1 MTTSITFTHTPAQL
15 NGEIVETVNARDL
28 YERLEVKKDF
38 SNWVKFQIERAGLV
52 ENEDYARASTLL
64 LNQQVGVLSQK
75 GENLTVGR
83 PRVEY
88 FLSLEAAKHIAAKH
102 ARSQEGR
109 NVYDYFMSNTP
120 VVIKKPMFL
129 SEQFEAYLNLF
140 DADIGGRV
148 QRCVDAQE
156 LHQKLGVGNDFTTW
170 VKSRIVQEAL
180 EEKVDY
186 LHLKTQVQVPH
197 QGGQRSVNK
206 SVYTLT
212 LETAKIIAAME
223 RNETGRKI
231 RKWLDQLM
239 IQTAVAQAA
248 VAVPA
253 AQPAPVSDS
262 LSKPMFLSDQF
273 EAYLKVVEMELDG
286 RVQRLVDL
294 RSLYEK
300 LGVRDN
306 YRDWAPRSLTNSRS
320 VEGVHYSPRV
330 DPRTV
335 PHSSGRSQRKESKDY
350 FVCFEKAKIIAARS
364 DAENSLDICEWL
376 VRVEEQVRQQTA
388 SNAPQSRIELARQL
402 ARTSS
407 ELVATLER
415 EEVLSASVN
424 RLSHTIASNV
434 LTPRPAFEENAE
446 GIALQRI
453 KREIAPYLSV
463 KVIAHVLKHFGQKR
477 TYVQYGDHEN
487 QVVKPFVR
495 EGVENAI
502 TQFLD
507 QAERRVSYSRKSVV
521 LTHDCLLGDEAM
533 VSAEDAVEYL
543 GYSPDDFGL
552 ANS

>member
-1 MTTSITFTHTPAQL
+1 MTTSSHSPL
-15 NGEIVETVNARDL
+15 
-28 YERLEVKKDF
+28 RL
-38 SNWVKFQIERAGLV
+38 SNKVAESQIP
-52 ENEDYARASTLL
+52 S
-64 LNQQVGVLSQK
+64 
-75 GENLTVGR
+75 
-83 PRVEY
+83 
-88 FLSLEAAKHIAAKH
+88 
-102 ARSQEGR
+102 
-109 NVYDYFMSNTP
+109 
-120 VVIKKPMFL
+120 KPMFL
-129 SEQFEAYLNLF
+129 SDQFEAYLNLF
-140 DADIGGRV
+140 DADIGNRV

-231 RKWLDQLM
+231 RKWL
-239 IQTAVAQAA
+239 
-248 VAVPA
+248 
-253 AQPAPVSDS
+253 
-262 LSKPMFLSDQF
+262 
-273 EAYLKVVEMELDG
+273 
-286 RVQRLVDL
+286 
-294 RSLYEK
+294 
-300 LGVRDN
+300 
-306 YRDWAPRSLTNSRS
+306 
-320 VEGVHYSPRV
+320 
-330 DPRTV
+330 
-335 PHSSGRSQRKESKDY
+335 
-350 FVCFEKAKIIAARS
+350 
-364 DAENSLDICEWL
+364 
-376 VRVEEQVRQQTA
+376 VRVEEQARQTHTTP
-388 SNAPQSRIELARQL
+388 APQISRLEVAR
-402 ARTSS
+402 
-407 ELVATLER
+407 ELVAALER
-415 EEVLSASVN
+415 EEAAREEAA
-424 RLSHTIASNV
+424 RLTHTIASNV
-434 LTPRPAFEENAE
+434 LIPRPAYKENAE

-477 TYVQYGDHEN
+477 TYVQYGGHEN

-521 LTHDCLLGDEAM
+521 LTHDCLLGDEAL

-552 ANS
+552 AAS

>member
-1 MTTSITFTHTPAQL
+1 
-15 NGEIVETVNARDL
+15 
-28 YERLEVKKDF
+28 
-38 SNWVKFQIERAGLV
+38 
-52 ENEDYARASTLL
+52 
-64 LNQQVGVLSQK
+64 
-75 GENLTVGR
+75 
-83 PRVEY
+83 
-88 FLSLEAAKHIAAKH
+88 
-102 ARSQEGR
+102 
-109 NVYDYFMSNTP
+109 
-120 VVIKKPMFL
+120 MFL

-170 VKSRIVQEAL
+170 VKSRIAQEAL

-186 LHLKTQVQVPH
+186 LHLKTQVQH
-197 QGGQRSVNK
+197 ATGTKYR

-212 LETAKIIAAME
+212 LETAKVIAAME

-231 RKWLDQLM
+231 RKWL
-239 IQTAVAQAA
+239 
-248 VAVPA
+248 
-253 AQPAPVSDS
+253 
-262 LSKPMFLSDQF
+262 
-273 EAYLKVVEMELDG
+273 
-286 RVQRLVDL
+286 
-294 RSLYEK
+294 
-300 LGVRDN
+300 
-306 YRDWAPRSLTNSRS
+306 
-320 VEGVHYSPRV
+320 
-330 DPRTV
+330 
-335 PHSSGRSQRKESKDY
+335 
-350 FVCFEKAKIIAARS
+350 
-364 DAENSLDICEWL
+364 

-388 SNAPQSRIELARQL
+388 RNAPQSRIELARQL

-434 LTPRPAFEENAE
+434 LIPRPAYKENAE

-453 KREIAPYLSV
+453 KREIAPYLSI

-502 TQFLD
+502 AQFLD
-507 QAERRVSYSRKSVV
+507 QAERRVSYSRKTVV
-521 LTHDCLLGDEAM
+521 LTHDCLLGDEAL